1 MQKNQLTRRLAVV
14 SQILMI
20 GALILM
26 GQPAQAHCD
35 SEDGPIIASI
45 RTALAEGDI
54 TPILKWITPADEAQI
69 KNLFEKVRAL
79 RGQSEEA
86 RAVADQLFMETF
98 VRVHRAAEGA
108 PFTGLKPA
116 GSIPP
121 ILVAADQALE
131 SGNVQALADS
141 VASAVR
147 AGIIARFNHAH
158 EQSKHQDE
166 SVAQGRE
173 FVEAYVTYVH
183 FVEGLH
189 DYLGKGEAHSRPA
202 TEQEHVH

>member
-1 MQKNQLTRRLAVV
+1 MKKNQLTRGLAVV
-14 SQILMI
+14 SQVLMI
-20 GALILM
+20 GAVLLM
-26 GQPAQAHCD
+26 SRPAQAHCD
-35 SEDGPIIASI
+35 SEDGPIITSI
-45 RTALAEGDI
+45 RTALAGGDI
-54 TPILKWITPADEAQI
+54 TPLLKWITPADEAQI
-69 KNLFEKVRAL
+69 KSLSEKVRAL
-79 RGQSEEA
+79 RVQSEEA
-86 RAVADQLFMETF
+86 RPIADQLFMETF

-121 ILVAADQALE
+121 ILVAADQAME
-131 SGNVQALADS
+131 SGNVHTLADS

-158 EQSKHQDE
+158 EQSKHKDE

-189 DYLGKGEAHSRPA
+189 EYLGKGESHARPA